1 MTMMPPSSWRGGIIF
16 VYYIFVVCLCLSMI
30 SAVAVMA
37 KDTDDDANVDDDATE
52 YFFANQIVDH
62 LDPINNANRTW
73 TQRYYMSDKY
83 FGGPGS
89 PIFIILGGEGE
100 IRPSTG
106 LFYPFVTE
114 HLAKQFNAY
123 VFEPEH
129 RFYGKSQPIQPINE
143 DHSRDGYSGSNLR
156 RSNVGKIKED
166 PRVQLFTPEQA
177 VYDAVTMLKKI
188 RNDLGCSDE
197 RQQEA
202 YCPVITVGGSYPGF
216 LSAFSRIMFP
226 DIVDMAYAASAP
238 MLFYAQTISS
248 QYDYYNHIT
257 KVAEATI
264 TGCSKAVRSALEDVN
279 DVILNGPQHDLHETE
294 LGICPSTVPDYI
306 TDNQNDCAKCL
317 RKTMAEEVMM
327 VIGYTFANDNMAN
340 YPPTS
345 ETRLYKACETFLD
358 PKSTS
363 FDKVRKFLLE
373 RLPSRSLAED
383 DEDEIHF
390 NGDDA
395 NSSEGCWSMELQL
408 PSGNNARISGGDWSG
423 DGTGRNGE
431 SWDFQT
437 CSLLVEAIG
446 FEGHGYSMFPRR
458 DWSIL
463 WLTKHCQSRFGITPR
478 PYELVHKWKFDDLVG
493 QNVTRIIFTNGLND
507 GWSVG
512 GIHTNLS
519 ESLIALDFPN
529 GAHHSDL
536 SHVGPSSSD
545 TVDITKG
552 FKSITKILG
561 GWLKEVKSMQ
571 TTATAKVIQ

>member
-1 MTMMPPSSWRGGIIF
+1 MVSTIASSGVLERRF
-16 VYYIFVVCLCLSMI
+16 NTFERTETPHYHFFHSCTPFYPLLYTVI
-30 SAVAVMA
+30 S
-37 KDTDDDANVDDDATE
+37 
-52 YFFANQIVDH
+52 
-62 LDPINNANRTW
+62 
-73 TQRYYMSDKY
+73 
-83 FGGPGS
+83 
-89 PIFIILGGEGE
+89 EGE
-100 IRPSTG
+100 ILPSTG

-129 RFYGKSQPIQPINE
+129 RFYGKSQPIDD
-143 DHSRDGYSGSNLR
+143 DHSIDDNSMGGSSSNLR
-156 RSNVGKIKED
+156 RSHVVGKIKDD

-188 RNDLGCSDE
+188 RYDLGCSDD
-197 RQQEA
+197 RQEEA

-226 DIVDMAYAASAP
+226 DVVDMAYAASAP
-238 MLFYAQTISS
+238 MLFYAQTVSS

-264 TGCSKAVRSALEDVN
+264 TGCSKAIRAALGDVN
-279 DVILNGPQHDLHETE
+279 DVLLNVPQEDLHGAD
-294 LGICPSTVPDYI
+294 LGICPGTVPNYI
-306 TDNQNDCAKCL
+306 TDHQLECEKCR
-317 RKTMAEEVMM
+317 RKTMTEEVMM

-358 PKSTS
+358 SNTTS
-363 FDKVRKFLLE
+363 FDKARKFLVE
-373 RLPSRSLAED
+373 RLPSKSFGED
-383 DEDEIHF
+383 DDGDVHRGGDEA
-390 NGDDA
+390 NKNDD
-395 NSSEGCWSMELQL
+395 CWSMELQL

-458 DWSIL
+458 DWSII

-519 ESLIALDFPN
+519 ESLIAINFPN

-536 SHVGPSSSD
+536 SHVGPSKDD
-545 TVDITKG
+545 TADIKKG
-552 FKSITKILG
+552 FKTISTILSR
-561 GWLKEVKSMQ
+561 WLKEVKSMQ
-571 TTATAKVIQ
+571 ITATNKVIE